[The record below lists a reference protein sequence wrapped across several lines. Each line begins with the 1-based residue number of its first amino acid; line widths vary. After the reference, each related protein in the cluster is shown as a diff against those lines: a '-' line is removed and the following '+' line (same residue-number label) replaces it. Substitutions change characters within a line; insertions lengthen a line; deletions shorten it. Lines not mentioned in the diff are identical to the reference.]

1 MAQPLLRAVARV
13 RQVEV
18 VSSSL
23 KSGRTLDES
32 AKTESSLCVP
42 EASGREG
49 RVEIPMSES
58 QQEKDDHA
66 EGDALL
72 DLLARGTELTRRLVD
87 ETARLRRRLAEGAS
101 SASDGASRHDEQQA
115 LGDWIAK
122 IDTLQREN
130 RSLLEQLRSVE
141 ASNQLWAERHAEIE
155 ERHNELANLYV
166 ASYQL
171 HATFDPEEVIA
182 AISEIVIN
190 LIGAEVFALYSCNP
204 GNGCLT
210 PVACEG
216 RPLASFPTL
225 TVGSGIIGETL
236 VNRRVYV
243 AEPGAGTGE
252 GEPVVVIPLHMRE
265 SALGAIALYKLLD
278 QKAEVSELDHQLF
291 GLLASHAATALVCS
305 RWVAAPVSM
314 PGSNPDRIDRVTN

>member
-1 MAQPLLRAVARV
+1 
-13 RQVEV
+13 
-18 VSSSL
+18 
-23 KSGRTLDES
+23 
-32 AKTESSLCVP
+32 
-42 EASGREG
+42 
-49 RVEIPMSES
+49 MSERAD
-58 QQEKDDHA
+58 EKDDHA

-72 DLLARGTELTRRLVD
+72 DLLARGTELTRQLVD
-87 ETARLRRRLAEGAS
+87 ETARLRRRLAEGAGAAIGEAS
-101 SASDGASRHDEQQA
+101 SHGEQTA
-115 LGDWIAK
+115 LSDWIAK
-122 IDTLQREN
+122 IDALQREN
-130 RSLLEQLRSVE
+130 RGLLEQLRMVE

-204 GNGCLT
+204 ANGCLT

-225 TVGSGIIGETL
+225 TVGSGVIGET
-236 VNRRVYV
+236 VANRTVYI
-243 AEPGAGTGE
+243 AEPGASGGD
-252 GEPVVVIPLHMRE
+252 GEPVVVIPLHVRE

-278 QKAEVSELDHQLF
+278 QKPELSELDHQLF

-305 RWVAAPVSM
+305 RWVPATASM
-314 PGSNPDRIDRVTN
+314 TGSNPDRIDRISN